1 VNDQSKNK
9 PEKLAEM
16 QALFLEEAEKNYVLP
31 IDDRTVERVNA
42 AIAGRPDLMAGST
55 SMTLAERHD
64 SA

>member
-1 VNDQSKNK
+1 
-9 PEKLAEM
+9 M